1 MFGIVEATFSMS
13 LDLYRQSDAQDI
25 NTGAIKKEWS
35 YEKTVNC
42 YAKGVISNS
51 SSARSGDRQS
61 FNTRYENTQYI
72 DVRTSERIDAR
83 LKVTNVRGPSGKPI
97 WTELDYP
104 TETPTVFE
112 VIGSTPLTD
121 AFGNILGYNS
131 SLKRSENQQI
141 GL

>member
-1 MFGIVEATFSMS
+1 MFDIVEATFSMK
-13 LDLYRQSDAQDI
+13 LDLYKQSDVQDP

-35 YEKTVNC
+35 YEKTLSC

-51 SSARSGDRQS
+51 SSSRSGDRQV
-61 FNTRYENTQYI
+61 FNTRYENDQYV
-72 DVRTSERIDAR
+72 DVRTTDKLNTR
-83 LKVTNVRGPSGKPI
+83 LKVTNIVGPNNKPI

-112 VIGSTPLTD
+112 VIGSTPITD
-121 AFGNILGYNS
+121 AFGEILGYS
-131 SLKRSENQQI
+131 SNLKRSENQQI